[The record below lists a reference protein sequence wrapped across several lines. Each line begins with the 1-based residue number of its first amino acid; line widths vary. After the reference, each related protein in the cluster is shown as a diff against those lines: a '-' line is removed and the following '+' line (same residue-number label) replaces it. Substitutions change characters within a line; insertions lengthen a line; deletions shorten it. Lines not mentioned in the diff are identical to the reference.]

1 MRFHTILSKQ
11 QINEC
16 DRLGKSFAHSLKCVF
31 FFHFVDPFLDQRSY
45 DIDTMGFNLPVHA
58 SPMYN
63 NRKECFF
70 KVPHPPSA
78 VCPIATEQCDI
89 ISKQVIPTLTVEEE
103 VVSELLTCIIRYLE
117 STAIDKRDNLLNNSK
132 DYLYYR
138 PLSI

>member
-78 VCPIATEQCDI
+78 VCPIATE
-89 ISKQVIPTLTVEEE
+89 
-103 VVSELLTCIIRYLE
+103 
-117 STAIDKRDNLLNNSK
+117 
-132 DYLYYR
+132 
-138 PLSI
+138 